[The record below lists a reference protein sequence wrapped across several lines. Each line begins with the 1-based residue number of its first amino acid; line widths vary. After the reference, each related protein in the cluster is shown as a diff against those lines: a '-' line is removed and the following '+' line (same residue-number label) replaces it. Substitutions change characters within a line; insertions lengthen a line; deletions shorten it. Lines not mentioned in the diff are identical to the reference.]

1 MKTIISF
8 LLTTFLHAE
17 SPFTGAILAN
27 DSTHGGNGK
36 LELLTNG
43 KMMLIRQPGEGFKR
57 ASSLIDLSENSFTQI
72 QHHNHSYTV
81 VGQLEDWPKISERPG
96 RPTPKVPK
104 PPKVTVTEDQKEIL
118 GRRATRFAVEG
129 LGERLEIWGVK
140 GLPAFYQWFAFCP
153 EPFPAY
159 RLQDQIGNLC
169 RQQKIFPLLI
179 ILKEGD
185 REKTIFE
192 VTVITPAKSGDQA
205 NPALDAKIYKLPTSH
220 RLIRHPMQEIKRHEA
235 ERKKLNNQKTQ

>member
-1 MKTIISF
+1 MKFLISL
-8 LLTTFLHAE
+8 LLTSLLHAE
-17 SPFTGAILAN
+17 TPFSGSILAN

-36 LELLTNG
+36 LEFLTNG

-57 ASSLIDLSENSFTQI
+57 ASSLIDLTTDSFTQI

-81 VGQLEDWPKISERPG
+81 VGKIEDWPKIAERPG
-96 RPTPKVPK
+96 RPAPRAPK

-118 GRRATRFAVEG
+118 GRKATRITVEG
-129 LGERLEIWGVK
+129 LGETLEIWGTK
-140 GLPAFYQWFAFCP
+140 GLPDFYQWFAFCP

-159 RLQDQIGNLC
+159 RLEEQIGTLC

-179 ILKEGD
+179 TLKEGE

-192 VTVITPAKSGDQA
+192 VTAITPAKPDDQA
-205 NPALDAKIYKLPTSH
+205 DPALDARTYKLPTDH
-220 RLIRHPMQEIKRHEA
+220 RLMRHPMQEMKRHEA
-235 ERKKLNNQKTQ
+235 ERKKLNNQKAQ